1 VEQRVHEIGVRL
13 SLGARPDDISRLL
26 VGQIGRATA
35 VGAVAGLLGAVL
47 LSRFLQTLL
56 FGIAPT
62 DPVTLVVACL
72 MLVALSLLAAWI
84 PARRAS
90 HMDPLA
96 ALRAE

>member
-1 VEQRVHEIGVRL
+1 MPLHCV
-13 SLGARPDDISRLL
+13 
-26 VGQIGRATA
+26 
-35 VGAVAGLLGAVL
+35 
-47 LSRFLQTLL
+47 
-56 FGIAPT
+56 APT

-72 MLVALSLLAAWI
+72 LLAALSLLAAWI